1 MPMDNLL
8 GTLLRSLRTHADQQD
23 TPRLL
28 ESAASLLT
36 SLSNPLNVTLLT
48 SQLLLSP
55 AIWERP
61 DGLQTCLRMLSLF
74 HSAALGKIQQQEKWR
89 GARKDSQHHSQ
100 LPQSNGLECE
110 EWIKAVIGGADEKSD
125 RWQHLLVIGGILIG
139 FESRGFVGLTR
150 SLKITLESALVKA
163 TNLALEH
170 EAQEPGLG
178 SNCVALVSNH
188 TFPILS
194 DSERMRLNYDRLLPL
209 LVAAIFFSP
218 NGLESGYFLGT
229 VDLDIIQVQKQKFDW
244 SSGSDS
250 FRRVQRI
257 SSRPLVS
264 SMGPLSRLIA
274 HAVENVRQTQL
285 IQEVL
290 DNLVVFSKTLLSQ
303 WRQNKFSEVD
313 VAEES
318 RFLTDETSKTTLPVL
333 WHLLKSALFGTVVM
347 LRGILS
353 RVLSDGAL
361 SRKKGGFLE
370 LLGTDVSDHRAE
382 DAIVAISVLRI
393 LRSLYFISS
402 RLGSDSFSQYT
413 FVYLTAIDILN
424 SHPNRL
430 DQFVQEIRPAELGQI
445 PQHPLDRCLD
455 LYFLNTSEYFTLSL
469 SSDTNEHLL
478 VTAAHPYLVSG
489 SNDHFLPIFEAA
501 HSVMLAVLSA
511 PQSAALTAQH
521 LPFYVDA
528 LFKVFPQNL
537 SSRQF
542 RLAFKTLI
550 HVVTPPSP
558 LSASQPNLPS
568 VLLELVHHRVLSAP
582 QTPLERNHAELG
594 AVPPEHVQADP
605 QIRTLSERAVLALT
619 LIDSLPYLPIAELQE
634 WLPLASSLANTIS
647 DSQMRGE
654 CRKRFWE
661 VLNGGEMD
669 PERGQVCVAWWST
682 RGGREELLFG
692 WEEAHGSG
700 GEEAMM
706 SGALPPVHEMN
717 KL

>member
-1 MPMDNLL
+1 MDSLL

-28 ESAASLLT
+28 GTAASLLT
-36 SLSNPLNVTLLT
+36 GLSNPLNVTLLT

-74 HSAALGKIQQQEKWR
+74 HSAALGKIQQQEEWR
-89 GARKDSQHHSQ
+89 GAQIGSEHTSQ
-100 LPQSNGLECE
+100 LAQANGLQCE

-125 RWQHLLVIGGILIG
+125 RWQHLLVIGGMLIG
-139 FESRGFVGLTR
+139 LESRESVGLTR
-150 SLKITLESALVKA
+150 SLKLTLESALVKA
-163 TNLALEH
+163 ANLALEH
-170 EAQEPGLG
+170 EAHECGLG
-178 SNCVALVSNH
+178 STCVALVLNH

-194 DSERMRLNYDRLLPL
+194 DSERIRLNYDRLLPL
-209 LVAAIFFSP
+209 LVEAILFSP
-218 NGLESGYFLGT
+218 EGLESGYFLGT
-229 VDLDIIQVQKQKFDW
+229 VDLDIIQVQKQKFNW
-244 SSGSDS
+244 SSESDS

-257 SSRPLVS
+257 SSRPLMS

-274 HAVENVRQTQL
+274 HAVENVKHIQL

-290 DNLVVFSKTLLSQ
+290 ENLVVFSKTLLSQ
-303 WRQNKFSEVD
+303 WRQNKLSEVD

-318 RFLTDETSKTTLPVL
+318 LFLTDETFKTTLPVL
-333 WHLLKSALFGTVVM
+333 WQLLRSALFGMVVV

-353 RVLSDGAL
+353 RVLSDGVL
-361 SRKKGGFLE
+361 SQKK
-370 LLGTDVSDHRAE
+370 E
-382 DAIVAISVLRI
+382 DANVATSVLRI

-402 RLGSDSFSQYT
+402 RLGSNSFTQYT

-424 SHPNRL
+424 NYPDRSDH
-430 DQFVQEIRPAELGQI
+430 FIHEIRPLELGQI

-455 LYFLNTSEYFTLSL
+455 LYFLNTSEYLTLSL
-469 SSDTNEHLL
+469 PSETNDQLL
-478 VTAAHPYLVSG
+478 VAAANPYLVSG
-489 SNDHFLPIFEAA
+489 GNNNLLPIFEAA

-521 LPFYVDA
+521 LPFYVNA
-528 LFKVFPQNL
+528 LFQVFPQNL
-537 SSRQF
+537 SARQF

-550 HVVTPPSP
+550 HVVMPPSP
-558 LSASQPNLPS
+558 LSVSQPHLPS
-568 VLLELVHHRVLSAP
+568 VLLELVHHRALTAP
-582 QTPLERNHAELG
+582 QTSPKRDSVEFA
-594 AVPPEHVQADP
+594 AVPPGQVQADA
-605 QIRTLSERAVLALT
+605 QTRTLSERAVLALT
-619 LIDSLPYLPIAELQE
+619 LVDSLPYLPVSELRE

-669 PERGQVCVAWWST
+669 PERGQVCVAWWNT

-692 WEEAHGSG
+692 WEETHGNE

-706 SGALPPVHEMN
+706 SGALPPTPERN